1 MPRGVNLLDDPP
13 TWLLWLTGLAGLA
26 AGMATVPLLLDNQ
39 RVEVGPAFATLALLS
54 GWSYIGGG
62 IVAWRQRPSSRIGLL
77 MVAVGFA
84 WAASAASL
92 SSQPTVFIIGV
103 AIGNVSTVLLFQLLL
118 TFPDGRLRTRN
129 ERMLAGAAWVS
140 GLVLQLP
147 TLLFQAFPDPD
158 LCVNCPSNP
167 ILLVDSPTATELLGL
182 LQAVI
187 AVPAVLGLI
196 VLLIRRWKGAS
207 DAQRGTYAPV
217 LWSGGVVLLLV
228 ALQLTGLVFGL
239 NDVASGAIVPL
250 ILVAFLL
257 VPFAFLAGLLRT
269 HLSREM
275 AVSRLLARLRELSV
289 EGGEL
294 RDLLAEALGDPSLE
308 LGYWFPPVSGYVD
321 QDGRPLDLV
330 QEESDRYL
338 SVVESKERRIAV
350 LVCDPA
356 LARQTQLVDAVGAA
370 AALALENER
379 LEAELR
385 ARVAELRASRIRI
398 VEGADAERRRLE
410 RDLHDGAQQQ
420 LVVSA
425 LSLRMAR
432 DSLATDPAGAAALL
446 DQAATD
452 LDLATSELREL
463 ARGIHPAVLSDRGL
477 GAGLQALA
485 DRTPLTVELSEPPAG
500 RFPAGVEAAAYYLVA
515 EALTNVA
522 RYAEASRV
530 RISVVHRDSNLEVT
544 VDDDG
549 VGGADPADGSGLR
562 GLSDRVSA
570 LDGQFEVLSPPGE
583 GTTVRAVI
591 PCAS

>member
-1 MPRGVNLLDDPP
+1 
-13 TWLLWLTGLAGLA
+13 
-26 AGMATVPLLLDNQ
+26 MATVPLLLDNQ

-62 IVAWRQRPSSRIGLL
+62 IVAWRQRPSSRIGPL

-118 TFPDGRLRTRN
+118 TFPDGRLRTGN

-140 GLVLQLP
+140 GLVLHLP

-187 AVPAVLGLI
+187 AVPAVLGLF

-217 LWSGGVVLLLV
+217 LWSGGVVLLVVV

-275 AVSRLLARLRELSV
+275 AVSRLLASLRELSV

-321 QDGRPLDLV
+321 QDGRPLDLE

-338 SVVESKERRIAV
+338 SVVESKDRRIAV

-356 LARQTQLVDAVGAA
+356 LAG
-370 AALALENER
+370 R
-379 LEAELR
+379 LSWSMRSVPPRPWPWRTSGSKPNCAPGLPTF
-385 ARVAELRASRIRI
+385 ARL
-398 VEGADAERRRLE
+398 
-410 RDLHDGAQQQ
+410 
-420 LVVSA
+420 
-425 LSLRMAR
+425 
-432 DSLATDPAGAAALL
+432 
-446 DQAATD
+446 
-452 LDLATSELREL
+452 
-463 ARGIHPAVLSDRGL
+463 
-477 GAGLQALA
+477 
-485 DRTPLTVELSEPPAG
+485 
-500 RFPAGVEAAAYYLVA
+500 
-515 EALTNVA
+515 
-522 RYAEASRV
+522 
-530 RISVVHRDSNLEVT
+530 
-544 VDDDG
+544 
-549 VGGADPADGSGLR
+549 
-562 GLSDRVSA
+562 
-570 LDGQFEVLSPPGE
+570 
-583 GTTVRAVI
+583 
-591 PCAS
+591 